1 MTTLKSWK
9 DSWDEDPSI
18 FKGCSKIFIDA
29 GSNAGTH
36 IRKLFEPEK
45 YQQSPYLQIFETAFG
60 APSFR
65 RKASTETGICAF
77 GFDANPQFVSRYQDI
92 EKAYSQQGW
101 RARWFAPFA
110 VSNMTGNVTFW
121 LNELPGRPG
130 GSMDIGASTINRASD
145 DSGINV
151 TVPEV
156 DFGSFLEALRLHAE
170 PGYKLMKMD
179 IEGSEFDVLP
189 ELLQRGLLCK
199 GSLDLMT
206 IEWHPQYIGE
216 ERLEQAQELMKEVH
230 RPGKC
235 HTQDTKVLEVDD
247 ESYLYDG
254 MPLP

>member
-1 MTTLKSWK
+1 MSLKSWK
-9 DSWDEDPSI
+9 AAWDEDPSI
-18 FKGCSKIFIDA
+18 FKGCSKIFIDV

-45 YQQSPYLQIFETAFG
+45 YPRSPYLKVFETAFG
-60 APSFR
+60 APSLR
-65 RKASTETGICAF
+65 HKASAETGICAF
-77 GFDANPQFVSRYQDI
+77 GFDANPRFVSRYQEI
-92 EKAYSQQGW
+92 EEAYSQQGW

-110 VSNMTGNVTFW
+110 VSNETGNVTFW
-121 LNELPGRPG
+121 INQRPG
-130 GSMDIGASTINRASD
+130 GYMDWGASIIDRGG
-145 DSGINV
+145 SGSNV

-179 IEGSEFDVLP
+179 IEGAEFDVLA
-189 ELLQRGLLCK
+189 ELLQRGQLCE

-206 IEWHPQYIGE
+206 IEWHPQFLAE
-216 ERLEQAQELMKEVH
+216 DRQEQAQELMKEVS
-230 RPGKC
+230 RADKC
-235 HTQDTKVLEVDD
+235 GHKQDTQVLTLDD